1 MTIAI
6 ALIALLLVSLWFHFA
21 GGWSLP
27 PLASNWSDIDLTIGI
42 TLAITGL
49 VFIAV
54 VVFMAY
60 AVYRFRYRRQ
70 GRSQYQPENK
80 RLELWLTGFTAV
92 GITAMLVPGLY
103 VYSDIVTVP
112 DDAHQ
117 VEVLAQQWSWQFRL
131 PGDDG
136 VLGKTD
142 IKRIGPDNPFG
153 IDPVDPMGQ
162 DDRLVVSN
170 RLHLPLGKPVQ
181 VLLRS
186 KDVLHDFYVPQFRN
200 KMDAVP
206 GIVSSLWFTP
216 VELGE
221 FEILC
226 AELCGVGHFNMRGA
240 VVVQPPQQYQQ
251 WLATLPTFAEGA
263 ATAAN
268 AGLSPQARE
277 GESLAQSQGCLACH
291 GFETSPLAPSW
302 LGLYG
307 KTESFSD
314 GSERLVDDAYLI
326 EAIVEPAASLV
337 QGYTNVMPAYTALSE
352 LQLAAIIA
360 YIKERGGDGA
370 ESGQP
375 DTAPISPPPPQP
387 KEPAAPDTEL
397 DGATLA
403 QTKGCIACH
412 SLDGRAGIGPS
423 WLGLAGS
430 ERTLA
435 DGRVVVADDA
445 YLRRAM
451 LEPAAELVQGYQPL
465 MPPMPLSDD
474 EVQALIDYMKQLS
487 P

>member
-60 AVYRFRYRRQ
+60 AVYRFRYRRHS
-70 GRSQYQPENK
+70 RSQYQPENK

-112 DDAHQ
+112 DEAHQ

-153 IDPVDPMGQ
+153 IDPVDPAGQ
-162 DDRLVVSN
+162 DDRLVVGN
-170 RLHLPLGKPVQ
+170 RLHLPVGIPVQ

-216 VELGE
+216 VKLGE

-240 VVVQPPQQYQQ
+240 VVVQEPEQFQQ
-251 WLATLPTFAEGA
+251 WLTALPTFAEGA

-307 KTESFSD
+307 KVESFTD
-314 GSERLVDDAYLI
+314 GSQRVVDDDYLI
-326 EAIVEPAASLV
+326 EAIVDPGASLV
-337 QGYTNVMPAYTALSE
+337 QGYTNVMPPYAALTE
-352 LQLAAIIA
+352 LQLAALIA
-360 YIKERGGDGA
+360 YIKERGGVATDSA
-370 ESGQP
+370 
-375 DTAPISPPPPQP
+375 
-387 KEPAAPDTEL
+387 EPAAASPASPSPSEPAEVEATEL
-397 DGATLA
+397 DGAQLA
-403 QTKGCIACH
+403 QVKGCIACH

-435 DGRVVVADDA
+435 DGRVVVADEA

-465 MPPMPLSDD
+465 MPPMPLTEN
-474 EVQALIDYMKQLS
+474 EVQALIDYLKQLS